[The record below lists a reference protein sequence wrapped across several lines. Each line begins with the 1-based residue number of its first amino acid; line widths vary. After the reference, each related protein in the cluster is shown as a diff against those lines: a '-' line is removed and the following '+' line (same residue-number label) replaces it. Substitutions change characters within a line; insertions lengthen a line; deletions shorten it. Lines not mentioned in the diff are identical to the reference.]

1 MIRESLRRRAASRT
15 PPPNIM
21 LPETRSNAVVPS
33 LQVRIDQAC
42 NKALFT
48 DVFGKRFDANAVR
61 QMYETNRQWPLN
73 SPDAI
78 QIPQFELQCL
88 ISELDRTLGKY
99 KSPSSGLIGNMLYFL
114 KGSSSSPRLPTVENY
129 AKILVLAAARIG
141 SDRVA
146 ALYSAWLQGEPT
158 LLRQC
163 ALLTGLKTDGKLHPV
178 HGMHMDTLP
187 TNGNDFPRSLRINEY
202 DIHEQRFSHRAMLCI
217 DYRTDPAL
225 YDPATHEEIPSLGPR
240 RQDLVNP
247 ALAAVSLENFCRSM
261 SLIADNQVDWFI
273 AWDDYGDI
281 EAFFLGSSF
290 GSSRNRANNSSPVV
304 VSEADVRASLDLHAH
319 LAALPRLDVSVT
331 RWRRSKGSANVYE
344 QLVELRIALESVLL
358 SDDRGTVGEKR
369 HRLAIRGA
377 WLLGSTFAERR
388 HSFRTLQALY
398 DYASSVIHAGN
409 PKEKAS
415 APLDKVISDAQHLCR
430 AAILRIANVRAF
442 PDWTDIVLDRGKSGP
457 S

>member
-1 MIRESLRRRAASRT
+1 
-15 PPPNIM
+15 M
-21 LPETRSNAVVPS
+21 LPETTRNAIVPS
-33 LQVRIDQAC
+33 LQVRIEQAC

-48 DVFGKRFDANAVR
+48 DVVGNRFDADAVR
-61 QMYETNRQWPLN
+61 QMYETNRRWTLN

-78 QIPQFELQCL
+78 QIPQRELRRL

-99 KSPSSGLIGNMLYFL
+99 KSPSSGLIGNMLYL
-114 KGSSSSPRLPTVENY
+114 HKGSSSSPRLPTVENY

-146 ALYSAWLQGEPT
+146 TLYSGWLQGEPT

-163 ALLTGLKTDGKLHPV
+163 ALLTGIKTDGKLHPV

-187 TNGNDFPRSLRINEY
+187 ANGNDFPRSLRINEY
-202 DIHEQRFSHRAMLCI
+202 DTHEQQFSHRAMLCI

-240 RQDLVNP
+240 HQDLLNP
-247 ALAAVSLENFCRSM
+247 ALAAVSLESLCRSM
-261 SLIADNQVDWFI
+261 SPIANNQIDWFI
-273 AWDDYGDI
+273 AWDDYDDI

-290 GSSRNRANNSSPVV
+290 GSNRKRANNSSPVI
-304 VSEADVRASLDLHAH
+304 VSEEDVRASLDLHAH
-319 LAALPRLDVSVT
+319 LAALPRLGLSVA
-331 RWRRSKGSANVYE
+331 RWRRSKSSANTHE

-358 SDDRGTVGEKR
+358 SDDRGSVGEKR

-377 WLLGSTFAERR
+377 WLLGTTFAERK
-388 HSFRTLQALY
+388 HSFRTLQAVY

-409 PKEKAS
+409 PKEKKS

-442 PDWTDIVLDRGKSGP
+442 PDWTDVVLDRGKPDP